1 MKLNGHEILSDSEV
15 SLKSESIEEEL
26 LDPNPGKVKN
36 ILFLW
41 SKANIDRRKK
51 LENEESLKKMIVKQ
65 EI

>member
-36 ILFLW
+36 ILFL
-41 SKANIDRRKK
+41 
-51 LENEESLKKMIVKQ
+51 
-65 EI
+65 